1 MDEGDG
7 MTENYSAQ
15 KKDEFDRLVWRS
27 RVELTYPLN
36 YLYHDYPGLAYMIM
50 KMNEIA
56 ANGKEN
62 EARE

>member
-1 MDEGDG
+1 
-7 MTENYSAQ
+7 MTSVNIYSAQ

-27 RVELTYPLN
+27 RVELPYPLN
-36 YLYHDYPGLAYMIM
+36 YLYYPGLAYMIM